1 MKDLCIEFK
10 IDDVKF
16 VVTSISNELITSTY
30 PKHCHSKN
38 SYEIHYIPFG
48 YGSVIVDDTSY
59 EIGPNTLYTTGPG
72 VFHEQIPNPDEPMS
86 EYGINFDVFFKS
98 EKVKKSS
105 AVHTFLSNTFWFG
118 QDNQNLIIIFKQI
131 FEELSNCFTGYTYNI
146 EALCKMLL
154 ILIIRNYED
163 SSRSFSILPEFSLN
177 TARNLIIEEAFLYD
191 YSSITLD
198 LLSERIGLS
207 KRQTERL
214 LKKQYG
220 KTFLQKRTEA
230 RMSAAI
236 ILLESQKPIREI
248 AEILGYSSCE
258 HFSNSFK
265 QFYGNSPK
273 NYAKGIN

>member
-16 VVTSISNELITSTY
+16 VVTSISNKLITSTY

-38 SYEIHYIPFG
+38 SYEIHYIPSG
-48 YGSVIVDDTSY
+48 YGSVIVDDISY

-72 VFHEQIPNPDEPMS
+72 VFHEQIPNQDEPMS

-131 FEELSNCFTGYTYNI
+131 FEELSNRFTGYTYNL

-163 SSRSFSILPEFSLN
+163 SSRSFSILPEF
-177 TARNLIIEEAFLYD
+177 
-191 YSSITLD
+191 
-198 LLSERIGLS
+198 
-207 KRQTERL
+207 
-214 LKKQYG
+214 
-220 KTFLQKRTEA
+220 
-230 RMSAAI
+230 
-236 ILLESQKPIREI
+236 P
-248 AEILGYSSCE
+248 
-258 HFSNSFK
+258 
-265 QFYGNSPK
+265 
-273 NYAKGIN
+273 

>member
-16 VVTSISNELITSTY
+16 VVTSISNKLITSTY

-38 SYEIHYIPFG
+38 SYEIHYIPSG
-48 YGSVIVDDTSY
+48 YGSVIVDDISY

-72 VFHEQIPNPDEPMS
+72 VFHEQIPNQDEPMS

-131 FEELSNCFTGYTYNI
+131 FEELSNRFTGYTYNL

-177 TARNLIIEEAFLYD
+177 TARNLIIENAFLYD

-198 LLSERIGLS
+198 LLSKRIGLS

-214 LKKQYG
+214 LKEQYG
-220 KTFLQKRTEA
+220 KLFYKNELKRECPP
-230 RMSAAI
+230 
-236 ILLESQKPIREI
+236 LLYCWK
-248 AEILGYSSCE
+248 
-258 HFSNSFK
+258 
-265 QFYGNSPK
+265 PK
-273 NYAKGIN
+273 NQSVKLLKFSATHHANISAIHLSNFTEVRLKITLKV